1 MESFRTLIKGWLGK
15 VLLVLFLTPL
25 ALVGIEGYFS
35 GSNKADV
42 AKSVNGQDISNK
54 ELESA
59 TKNYKDQY
67 LSMVKGD
74 ESLLNLPVIQD
85 KALDALVTRALLQQ
99 QAEKLG
105 ISLSDAQL
113 EQMLAQ
119 QPSFQENGKFSEQL
133 YGNYLRSVGMT
144 NQSLLASLRQD
155 HALKMISSTLM
166 DYALVSKSDLQQL
179 ANLQTEQRTLHL
191 ASIKLDDYKK
201 GLTASNQEITD
212 YYNKHKGEF
221 KQIAAV
227 DVDYVVLTPSLLPQT
242 NLAVT
247 DADLKQA
254 YQAFVEKQQKDAKRE
269 VKHILITTDTR
280 DAAAAQKL
288 ANDVY
293 AKIQAGM
300 TFAQAAAQFSE
311 DPSSKDQGGLVDA
324 YAPGIFSADFDNAVN
339 ALKNGQVSKPVK
351 TQYGYHIIEANTQ
364 TVTIP
369 SFDAEKARLTAEVE
383 KTKSAN
389 LFSDTVNNL
398 NEMVVGGDSL
408 DAVVQEVKGA
418 RVESAKGVTLTTQN
432 PYLSDLNVKAKIFSD
447 DVKNGDRNA
456 SSNIQL
462 ANGDTI
468 WIKVRDY
475 HPAGI
480 KPLAQATAEVK
491 AKVIE
496 DKAYKAAKEKIS
508 TILADFKTQPAAQV
522 VAKSNVT
529 FENAGVFV
537 RSQGLKRAIER
548 AAFSIPAP
556 TKEGMWSATTA
567 KLPNELVIVAVSDVN
582 TNVASELP
590 QEQLTELTKLYQ
602 QFRGQQILEDYTEY
616 LKSHAK
622 IK

>member
-74 ESLLNLPVIQD
+74 ESLLNLPVIQN
-85 KALDALVTRALLQQ
+85 KALDALVTRSLLQQ

-221 KQIAAV
+221 KQVAAV

-254 YQAFVEKQQKDAKRE
+254 YQAFVEKQQKEAKRE

-324 YAPGIFSADFDNAVN
+324 YAPGIFSTDFDNAVN

-369 SFDAEKARLTAEVE
+369 SFEAEKARLTAEVE

-408 DAVVQEVKGA
+408 DAVVQEVKAA

-496 DKAYKAAKEKIS
+496 DKAYKAAKAKMS

-522 VAKSNVT
+522 IAKSNVT

-567 KLPNELVIVAVSDVN
+567 KLPNELVIVAVSNVN
-582 TNVASELP
+582 ANVASELP

>member
-74 ESLLNLPVIQD
+74 ESLLNLPVIQN

-191 ASIKLDDYKK
+191 ASIKLDEYKK

-221 KQIAAV
+221 KQVAAV

-324 YAPGIFSADFDNAVN
+324 YAPGIFSTDFDNAVN

-369 SFDAEKARLTAEVE
+369 SFEAEKVRLTAEVE

-408 DAVVQEVKGA
+408 DAVVQEVKAA

-496 DKAYKAAKEKIS
+496 DKAYKAAKAKMS
-508 TILADFKTQPAAQV
+508 TILADFKTQPATQV

-602 QFRGQQILEDYTEY
+602 QFRGQQILDDYTEY

>member
-74 ESLLNLPVIQD
+74 ESLLNLPVIQN

-221 KQIAAV
+221 KQVAAV

-242 NLAVT
+242 SLAVT

-369 SFDAEKARLTAEVE
+369 SFEAEKARLTAEVE

-408 DAVVQEVKGA
+408 DAVVQEVKAA

-496 DKAYKAAKEKIS
+496 DKAYKAAKAKMS
-508 TILADFKTQPAAQV
+508 TILTDFKTQPAAQV

-537 RSQGLKRAIER
+537 RSQGLKREIER

-567 KLPNELVIVAVSDVN
+567 KLPNELVIVAVSNVN
-582 TNVASELP
+582 ANVASELP

>member
-67 LSMVKGD
+67 LSLVKGD
-74 ESLLNLPVIQD
+74 ESLLNLPVIQE
-85 KALDALVTRALLQQ
+85 KALDALIARNLLQQ

-105 ISLSDAQL
+105 MTLSDVQL

-119 QPSFQENGKFSEQL
+119 QPNFQENGQFSQKL
-133 YGNYLRSVGMT
+133 YENYLRSVGMT
-144 NQSLLASLRQD
+144 NQALIASLRQD
-155 HALKMISSTLM
+155 HALKMISTSLM
-166 DYALVSKSDLQQL
+166 DYALVSKSDVQQL

-201 GLTASNQEITD
+201 GVTASSQEITD
-212 YYNKHKGEF
+212 YYNKHKNEF
-221 KQIAAV
+221 KQVASV
-227 DVDYVVLTPSLLPQT
+227 DVDYVVLTPALLPKA

-247 DADLKQA
+247 EADLQQA
-254 YQAFVEKQQKDAKRE
+254 YTAFVDKQQKDVKRE
-269 VKHILITTDTR
+269 VKHILITTDAR
-280 DAAAAQKL
+280 DDAAAQKL
-288 ANDVY
+288 ANEVY
-293 AKIQAGM
+293 AKIQAGES
-300 TFAQAAAQFSE
+300 FAQAAAQYSE
-311 DPSSKDQGGLVDA
+311 DPSSKANGGLVEA
-324 YAPGIFSADFDNAVN
+324 YAPGVFSADFDNAVT
-339 ALKNGQVSKPVK
+339 ALKNGQISKPVK
-351 TQYGYHIIEANTQ
+351 TQYGYHIIEANAP
-364 TVTIP
+364 VANIP
-369 SFDAEKARLTAEVE
+369 SFEAEKARLTAEVE
-383 KTKSAN
+383 KSKAAN

-408 DAVVQEVKGA
+408 DVVAQEVKGA
-418 RVESAKGVTLTTQN
+418 RVESANGVTLTTDN
-432 PYLSDLNVKAKIFSD
+432 PYLSDLGVKAKLFND

-462 ANGDTI
+462 ANGDSI
-468 WIKVRDY
+468 WIKVRNY
-475 HPAGI
+475 HAAGI
-480 KPLAQATAEVK
+480 KPLDQATADVK

-496 DKAYKAAKEKIS
+496 AKAYKAAQAKIA

-522 VAKSNVT
+522 VAKSQVT
-529 FENAGVFV
+529 FENAGTFA

-556 TKEGMWSATTA
+556 SKDGLWSATTA
-567 KLPNELVIVAVSDVN
+567 KLPNELVIVAVSNVN
-582 TNVASELP
+582 SSVASTLP
-590 QEQLTELTKLYQ
+590 AEQLQELNKLYQ
-602 QFRGQQILEDYTEY
+602 QFRGQQVLEDYTEY
-616 LKSHAK
+616 LKSQAK

>member
-74 ESLLNLPVIQD
+74 ESLLNLPVIQN

-191 ASIKLDDYKK
+191 ASIKLDEYKK

-221 KQIAAV
+221 KQVAAV

-300 TFAQAAAQFSE
+300 TFTQAAAQFSE

-324 YAPGIFSADFDNAVN
+324 YAPGIFSTDFDNAVN

-369 SFDAEKARLTAEVE
+369 SFEAEKARLTAEVE

-408 DAVVQEVKGA
+408 DAVVQEVKAA
-418 RVESAKGVTLTTQN
+418 RVESVKGVTLTTQN

-496 DKAYKAAKEKIS
+496 DKAYKAAKAKMS

-556 TKEGMWSATTA
+556 AKEGMWSATTA
-567 KLPNELVIVAVSDVN
+567 KLPNELVVVAVSNVN
-582 TNVASELP
+582 ANVASELP

-602 QFRGQQILEDYTEY
+602 QFRGQQILDDYTEY

>member
-191 ASIKLDDYKK
+191 ASIKLDEYKK

-221 KQIAAV
+221 KQVAAV

-242 NLAVT
+242 NLAVS

-300 TFAQAAAQFSE
+300 TFTQAAAQFSE

-324 YAPGIFSADFDNAVN
+324 YAPGVFSTDFDNAVN

-369 SFDAEKARLTAEVE
+369 SFEAEKARLTAEVE

-408 DAVVQEVKGA
+408 DAVVQEVKAA

-496 DKAYKAAKEKIS
+496 DKAYKAAKAKMS

-537 RSQGLKRAIER
+537 RSQGLKREIER

-567 KLPNELVIVAVSDVN
+567 KLPNELVIVAVSNVN
-582 TNVASELP
+582 ANVASELP

-616 LKSHAK
+616 LKSQAK

>member
-67 LSMVKGD
+67 LSLVKGD
-74 ESLLNLPVIQD
+74 ESLLNLPVIQE
-85 KALDALVTRALLQQ
+85 KALDALIARNLLQQ

-105 ISLSDAQL
+105 MTLSDVQL

-119 QPSFQENGKFSEQL
+119 QPNFQENGQFSQKL
-133 YGNYLRSVGMT
+133 YENYLRSVGMT
-144 NQSLLASLRQD
+144 NQALIASLRQD
-155 HALKMISSTLM
+155 HALKMISTSLM
-166 DYALVSKSDLQQL
+166 DYALVSKSDVQQL

-201 GLTASNQEITD
+201 GVTASSQEITD
-212 YYNKHKGEF
+212 YYNKHKNEF
-221 KQIAAV
+221 KQVASV
-227 DVDYVVLTPSLLPQT
+227 DVDYVVLTPALLPKA

-247 DADLKQA
+247 EADLQQA
-254 YQAFVEKQQKDAKRE
+254 YTAFVDKQQKDVKRE
-269 VKHILITTDTR
+269 VKHILITTDAR
-280 DAAAAQKL
+280 DDAAAQKL
-288 ANDVY
+288 ANEVY
-293 AKIQAGM
+293 AKIQAGES
-300 TFAQAAAQFSE
+300 FAQAAAQYSE
-311 DPSSKDQGGLVDA
+311 DPSSKANGGLVEA
-324 YAPGIFSADFDNAVN
+324 YAPGVFSADFDNAVT
-339 ALKNGQVSKPVK
+339 ALKNGQISKPVK
-351 TQYGYHIIEANTQ
+351 TQYGYHIIEANAP
-364 TVTIP
+364 VANIP
-369 SFDAEKARLTAEVE
+369 SFEAEKARLTAEVE
-383 KTKSAN
+383 KSKAAN

-408 DAVVQEVKGA
+408 DVVAQEVKGS
-418 RVESAKGVTLTTQN
+418 RVESANGVTLTTDN
-432 PYLSDLNVKAKIFSD
+432 PYLSDLGVKAKLFND

-462 ANGDTI
+462 ANGDSI
-468 WIKVRDY
+468 WIKVRNY
-475 HPAGI
+475 HAAGI
-480 KPLAQATAEVK
+480 KPLDQATADVK

-496 DKAYKAAKEKIS
+496 AKAYKAAQAKIA

-522 VAKSNVT
+522 VAKSQVT
-529 FENAGVFV
+529 FENAGTFA

-556 TKEGMWSATTA
+556 SKDGLWSATTA
-567 KLPNELVIVAVSDVN
+567 KLPNELVIVAVSNVN
-582 TNVASELP
+582 SSVASTLP
-590 QEQLTELTKLYQ
+590 AEQLQELNKLYQ
-602 QFRGQQILEDYTEY
+602 QFRGQQVLEDYTEY
-616 LKSHAK
+616 LKSQAK

>member
-74 ESLLNLPVIQD
+74 ESLLNLPVIQN

-324 YAPGIFSADFDNAVN
+324 YAPGIFSTDFDNAVN

-369 SFDAEKARLTAEVE
+369 SFEAEKARLTAEVE

-496 DKAYKAAKEKIS
+496 DKAYKAAKAKMS
-508 TILADFKTQPAAQV
+508 TILADFKTQPASQV

>member
-42 AKSVNGQDISNK
+42 AKSVNGQEISNK

-221 KQIAAV
+221 KQVAAV

-369 SFDAEKARLTAEVE
+369 SFEAEKARLTAEVE

-496 DKAYKAAKEKIS
+496 DKAYKAAKAKMS

>member
-324 YAPGIFSADFDNAVN
+324 YAPGIFSTDFDNAVN

-351 TQYGYHIIEANTQ
+351 TQYGSHIIEANTQ
-364 TVTIP
+364 TVTLP
-369 SFDAEKARLTAEVE
+369 SFEAEKARLTAEVE

-496 DKAYKAAKEKIS
+496 DKAYKAAKAKMS
-508 TILADFKTQPAAQV
+508 TILADFKTQPASQV

-556 TKEGMWSATTA
+556 TKEGIWSATTA

>member
-74 ESLLNLPVIQD
+74 ESLLNLPVIQN

-191 ASIKLDDYKK
+191 ASIKLDEYKK

-221 KQIAAV
+221 KQVAAV

-269 VKHILITTDTR
+269 VKHILITTDSR

-324 YAPGIFSADFDNAVN
+324 YAPGIFSTDFDNAVN

-369 SFDAEKARLTAEVE
+369 SFEAEKARLTAEVE

-408 DAVVQEVKGA
+408 DAVVQEVKAA

-480 KPLAQATAEVK
+480 KPLAQATAEAK

-496 DKAYKAAKEKIS
+496 DKAYKAAKAKMS
-508 TILADFKTQPAAQV
+508 TILADFKTQPATQV

-567 KLPNELVIVAVSDVN
+567 KLPNELVIVAISDVN

-602 QFRGQQILEDYTEY
+602 QFRGQQILDDYTEY

>member
-74 ESLLNLPVIQD
+74 ESLLNLPVIQN

-191 ASIKLDDYKK
+191 ASIKLDEYKK

-221 KQIAAV
+221 KQVAAV

-324 YAPGIFSADFDNAVN
+324 YAPGIFSTDFDNAVN

-369 SFDAEKARLTAEVE
+369 SFEAEKARLTAEVE

-408 DAVVQEVKGA
+408 DAVVQEVKAA

-496 DKAYKAAKEKIS
+496 DKAYKAAKAKMS

-548 AAFSIPAP
+548 AAFSIPSP

-602 QFRGQQILEDYTEY
+602 QFRGQQILDDYTEY

>member
-74 ESLLNLPVIQD
+74 ESLLNLPVIQN

-221 KQIAAV
+221 KQVAAV

-254 YQAFVEKQQKDAKRE
+254 YQAFVEKQQKEAKRE

-324 YAPGIFSADFDNAVN
+324 YAPGIFSTDFDNAVN

-369 SFDAEKARLTAEVE
+369 SFEAEKARLTAEVE

-408 DAVVQEVKGA
+408 DAVVQEVKAA

-496 DKAYKAAKEKIS
+496 DKAYKAVKTKMS

-567 KLPNELVIVAVSDVN
+567 KLPNELVIVAVSNVN
-582 TNVASELP
+582 ANVASELP

>member
-74 ESLLNLPVIQD
+74 ESLLNLPVIQN

-191 ASIKLDDYKK
+191 ASIKLDEYKK

-221 KQIAAV
+221 KQVAAV

-324 YAPGIFSADFDNAVN
+324 YAPGIFSTDFDNAVN

-369 SFDAEKARLTAEVE
+369 SFEAEKARLTAEVE

-408 DAVVQEVKGA
+408 DAVVQEVKAA

-496 DKAYKAAKEKIS
+496 DKAYKAAKAKMS
-508 TILADFKTQPAAQV
+508 TILTDFKTQPAAQV

-537 RSQGLKRAIER
+537 RSQGLKREIER

-567 KLPNELVIVAVSDVN
+567 KLPNELVIVAVSNVN
-582 TNVASELP
+582 ANVASELP